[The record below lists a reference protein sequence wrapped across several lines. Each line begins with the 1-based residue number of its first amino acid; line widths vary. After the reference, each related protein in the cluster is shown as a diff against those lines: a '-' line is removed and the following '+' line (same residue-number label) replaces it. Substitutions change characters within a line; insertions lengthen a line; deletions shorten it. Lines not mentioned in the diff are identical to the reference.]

1 MPVQGVL
8 VPALI
13 GMGLALSV
21 GPSVALAQ
29 STGSLPKAPAQ
40 APASKG
46 MTDALAD
53 CMQLWDKGTHM
64 TKQEWSRTCHRIQSR
79 LQNLKIENLKDV
91 GTDASK
97 KSRTGSR
104 DGSSAP
110 N

>member
-1 MPVQGVL
+1 M
-8 VPALI
+8 PALI

-21 GPSVALAQ
+21 GPNVALGQ
-29 STGSLPKAPAQ
+29 STGSLPTAPAQ

-46 MTDALAD
+46 MADALAD

-64 TKQEWSRTCHRIQSR
+64 TKREWSRTCHRIQSR
-79 LQNLKIENLKDV
+79 LQNLKIENLK
-91 GTDASK
+91 GMGLDAPK
-97 KSRTGSR
+97 RSRTGSR